1 LCIKMKTMKNQITII
16 HHKKSYLYT
25 EQTNH
30 SRFYPESFEVEW
42 NENGKLKTKFFN
54 TKKEVEK
61 FLEQ

>member
-1 LCIKMKTMKNQITII
+1 MKNQITII

-30 SRFYPESFEVEW
+30 SRIYPESFEAEW

-54 TKKEVEK
+54 TKKEVEQ
-61 FLEQ
+61 FLKQ

>member
-1 LCIKMKTMKNQITII
+1 MKNTTII

-30 SRFYPESFEVEW
+30 SRIYPESFEVEW

-54 TKKEVEK
+54 TKKDVDE
-61 FLEQ
+61 FLKRLT